1 MLPELGKNME
11 IMGFYLGIM
20 LDKENAF
27 GYLYGSEDSEEKVMV
42 RSFEGLLEMLFS
54 ADHGS
59 VKRYKSDQTIELYDF
74 EYDGNSKLRN
84 DFKDLLKIGEG
95 ALCFVKRFCENS
107 LSDVIRWDKTMAF
120 EAICRLGTE
129 SRQSDLNRFGNWS
142 FYANNTISPL
152 AKPNRGV
159 YFSFLKLK
167 KGISSSPWKI
177 GYLKRFLKI
186 PLPYLRIYKWFM
198 HDQ

>member
-1 MLPELGKNME
+1 
-11 IMGFYLGIM
+11 MGFYLGIM

-84 DFKDLLKIGEG
+84 DFKDLLKIREG
-95 ALCFVKRFCENS
+95 ASCFVKRFCENS

-120 EAICRLGTE
+120 DAICRLGTE
-129 SRQSDLNRFGNWS
+129 TRQSDLNRFGNWS